1 MDAGFSPSFS
11 SVPQQLQ
18 QRPQYWPSHGQKKS
32 SPSFADMPG
41 LTPPP
46 NPGYGVRQGISPYS
60 SSYYGTRF
68 GPPGLSPSPS
78 VPGGM
83 VQAPGGPSNSAAMQV
98 LSHPPPL
105 SQLPPRGFRYGMQ
118 VPHMVALS
126 SSEQHAVAAQ
136 GSMELFSG
144 PRGAPVSAPF
154 ASPIP
159 AGALFRSWRSD
170 SGSGAQVPLELS
182 YNADGLRLDAG
193 DRKGTDL
200 VEIVSHIQK
209 LVRQAEETIHQI
221 SKLLNLKP
229 QDLRTLFSVCPYNP
243 EHCVPAPALFRHF
256 LQCPS
261 SPARPFPSHA
271 YFDEAGATGSDHRSE
286 YCFDPYGNNFFYKDA
301 PGVVLVASA
310 SRPLTC
316 DDAISSLP
324 PFLRVELGSDSK
336 NAVCRDGEQ
345 AGEEDSGTLCLKEV
359 AGVHMEKHGTRGS
372 GKEGFGVAKRRLC
385 TEDETR
391 LLPSMLWSLQ
401 REVDAWKDIPTGVSQ
416 AVLRAAQTL
425 GRVRRVTILEW
436 LLVYSPSHG
445 IVLDVALASHIW
457 SLLKLFLKA
466 VRTEACTCYQQYIC
480 MNEEDGS
487 YTKGSTKGGI
497 ANTGLDIETEKKVG
511 QMLVEFS
518 VLSDAGTWLADK
530 LADLYGPVQSRAVVL
545 GLLKLSLKTSGL
557 FLSSSFMELAVE
569 HIRKTS
575 ASEQISHGNE
585 VDLVDGCK
593 LSSNHEE
600 DQSRMLGESGAA
612 QKAKECSLETVD
624 LEILDDSLE
633 ERQVE
638 EAIAALQMR
647 ATLEKYIKAKTGLD
661 NLSRPQLIQ
670 EHEVLVKRAADERA
684 KQPNFHPVSE
694 HDGLTWQRSQQ
705 QENKSKTK
713 EELMAEERDYKRRRM
728 SYRGKKLKRTP
739 TQVLHDIIEN
749 HMAEIADAG
758 GIGCFSKQP
767 SGAPLPSFNP
777 DIHLPSEHL
786 PVQTTE
792 ELRKS
797 CLPLPGFQ
805 HQSGNTRQDSRG
817 SQDRGG
823 YVQRGEEQNSE
834 SVRASGIVRNS
845 TRPPRLESHNRFP
858 TELSHE
864 VIRYDSDRSWHDSKG
879 S

>member
-1 MDAGFSPSFS
+1 MN
-11 SVPQQLQ
+11 
-18 QRPQYWPSHGQKKS
+18 
-32 SPSFADMPG
+32 
-41 LTPPP
+41 P
-46 NPGYGVRQGISPYS
+46 N
-60 SSYYGTRF
+60 
-68 GPPGLSPSPS
+68 
-78 VPGGM
+78 
-83 VQAPGGPSNSAAMQV
+83 
-98 LSHPPPL
+98 HPPMPF
-105 SQLPPRGFRYGMQ
+105 G
-118 VPHMVALS
+118 LS
-126 SSEQHAVAAQ
+126 SSIHVHVA
-136 GSMELFSG
+136 
-144 PRGAPVSAPF
+144 
-154 ASPIP
+154 
-159 AGALFRSWRSD
+159 
-170 SGSGAQVPLELS
+170 
-182 YNADGLRLDAG
+182 
-193 DRKGTDL
+193 
-200 VEIVSHIQK
+200 
-209 LVRQAEETIHQI
+209 AEETIHQI
-221 SKLLNLKP
+221 SKLVNLKP
-229 QDLRTLFSVCPYNP
+229 QDLKTLLSICPYNP
-243 EHCVPAPALFRHF
+243 QHCVPAPALFRHF

-261 SPARPFPSHA
+261 SPARPFACHA
-271 YFDEAGATGSDHRSE
+271 YFDEAGATGSDRRSE
-286 YCFDPYGNNFFYKDA
+286 YCFDSDGNKFFYKDA

-336 NAVCRDGEQ
+336 NAV
-345 AGEEDSGTLCLKEV
+345 
-359 AGVHMEKHGTRGS
+359 
-372 GKEGFGVAKRRLC
+372 
-385 TEDETR
+385 

-401 REVDAWKDIPTGVSQ
+401 REVDAWKEIPTGVSQ

-436 LLVYSPSHG
+436 LLVDSPSHG

-466 VRTEACTCYQQYIC
+466 VRTAACTCYQQHIC

-497 ANTGLDIETEKKVG
+497 TNTGLDIETEKEVG

-545 GLLKLSLKTSGL
+545 GLLKLSLKTSGI

-569 HIRKTS
+569 HIMKTS

-624 LEILDDSLE
+624 LEILDDSLG

-647 ATLEKYIKAKTGLD
+647 ATFEKYIKAKTGLN

-684 KQPNFHPVSE
+684 KRPNFHAVSE

-797 CLPLPGFQ
+797 SLPLPGFQ

-823 YVQRGEEQNSE
+823 YVQ
-834 SVRASGIVRNS
+834 
-845 TRPPRLESHNRFP
+845 PPRLESHNRFP

-879 S
+879 SSRTSDQHHGGSVRESSESRKHDGHDRWSPDQYSSGSYHREHDRGSKSDRWEDSLQDKKISYHRESAKDQKAYKQESWDRTVSSKSRHSSKRKDTH